1 MSLITALIVNAL
13 ICVLAFY
20 KSSAKDMAIPI
31 LKDFQPWHWWLTFS
45 LFTNTVGL
53 QAWWKIS
60 SKVEDG
66 GFGMLKAVVIT
77 SVIAL
82 VIDVALLS
90 VHYKIETKY
99 IVALLLVGIAGYI
112 IK

>member
-1 MSLITALIVNAL
+1 MSLYLALFLNAL

-20 KSSAKDMAIPI
+20 KSSAKDMSIPI
-31 LKDFQPWHWWLTFS
+31 LKDFTPWHWWLTFS

-60 SKVEDG
+60 SPIEDG

-82 VIDVALLS
+82 VIDVILLS
-90 VHYKIETKY
+90 IHYKIEFKY
-99 IVALLLVGIAGYI
+99 IVALALVGVAGYI